1 MRTFILTLSLLVA
14 TAAGVHA
21 QFMKIGPKIG
31 ANLVKMEGQ
40 SFENGFQ
47 LGYYAGAFA
56 ELQLGKKFYLQP
68 EVLYAETNLNTTS
81 DFNSIYE
88 DLLVL
93 DTLKSIKLQALVIPI
108 TLNWRIANIL
118 SVSAGP
124 QFTINNQ
131 KGESFLKNA
140 ENAFTHG
147 DVAVVAGANI
157 MLSKFRINARYSWGV
172 KEMNNIDESQD
183 PWKQQT
189 LQLGVGF
196 VF

>member
-1 MRTFILTLSLLVA
+1 MQKILIIFSLLIISVS
-14 TAAGVHA
+14 VHA
-21 QFMKIGPKIG
+21 QFLKVGPKLG
-31 ANLVKMEGQ
+31 ANMVKMDGQ

-56 ELQLGKKFYLQP
+56 ELKLGKKFYLQP
-68 EVLYAETNLNTTS
+68 EVLFAETELSTTS
-81 DFNSIYE
+81 SFSSIYE

-93 DTLKSIKLQALVIPI
+93 DTLKGIKLQSLIIPV

-118 SVSAGP
+118 SLSAGP
-124 QFTINNQ
+124 QFSINNQ
-131 KGESFLKNA
+131 KGESFLTNV
-140 ENAFTHG
+140 ENAFSKG
-147 DVAVVAGANI
+147 DIAAVAGVNL
-157 MLSKFRINARYSWGV
+157 MLSKFRVNARYCWGI
-172 KEMNNIDESQD
+172 KEMNNIDEQD

>member
-1 MRTFILTLSLLVA
+1 MQKIFVIFSLFIISVS
-14 TAAGVHA
+14 VHA
-21 QFMKIGPKIG
+21 QFLKIGPKLG
-31 ANLVKMEGQ
+31 ANMVKMDGQ

-56 ELQLGKKFYLQP
+56 ELKLGKKFYLQP
-68 EVLYAETNLNTTS
+68 EVLFAETELSTTS
-81 DFNSIYE
+81 SFSSIYE

-93 DTLKSIKLQALVIPI
+93 DTLKGIKLQSLIIPV

-118 SVSAGP
+118 SLSAGP
-124 QFTINNQ
+124 QFSINNQ
-131 KGESFLKNA
+131 KGESFLTNV
-140 ENAFTHG
+140 ENAFSKG
-147 DVAVVAGANI
+147 DIAAVAGVNL
-157 MLSKFRINARYSWGV
+157 MLSKFRVNARYCWGI
-172 KEMNNIDESQD
+172 KEMNNIDEQD